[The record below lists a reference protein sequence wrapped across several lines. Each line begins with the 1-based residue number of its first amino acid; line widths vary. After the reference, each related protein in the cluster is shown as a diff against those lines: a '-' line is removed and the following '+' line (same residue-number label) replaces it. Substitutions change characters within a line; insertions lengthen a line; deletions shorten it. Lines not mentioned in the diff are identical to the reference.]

1 MEQKSTIICPHC
13 GAKLEVSLS
22 EPQQPTPDPTPPHD
36 DEAKIIPFSEMLQQ
50 FNEVLTRQ
58 GYRPADSTTM
68 LYAYLSWAYN
78 YADNAYRTDAWM
90 MRDETYPLVFN
101 YHGSD
106 TTNWQTAYNAMQAW
120 LMALILAEL
129 AADWGEDTNTQTE
142 LLKRAYIIGDNCCYP
157 LYNGKTLKADP
168 YAMREAAGYIYAICR
183 SDSNIASQIDIY
195 RSELGSRPIEAD
207 RWNDLGYENEMLTD
221 AEGRRG
227 YRTTRLGYCINTS
240 IFLPSAPGPR
250 IEGTTV
256 CDLPLPSDEGQAE
269 MLFNPATDN
278 YHMDEIINDMMVRD
292 WNMMSATP
300 LTEWDSYPREKQNR
314 LVNVAAIPPC
324 TYMYMFGAPIRVR
337 FDGIQT
343 KCYDGKTTA
352 KYYTFSET
360 TEDTGLAL
368 DGPFSNLAGIYRY
381 NIPSSQ
387 RTPREQFIEAV
398 SELADNLRF
407 PTQDPNYGRCRPGCK
422 PTREG
427 GELNPMHGAK
437 ENEIYNV
444 DLTTMV
450 ADCATQKI
458 NMSREDG
465 FAQDSPRSYVSGHSA
480 QIVCL
485 AMLLTQMDEDSTDRP
500 QAWARRAFEYSV
512 SRSVGRFH
520 WNSDCIYGRLFGT
533 MALPIINAMTGM
545 RSGYEAM
552 RQYVQ
557 EEEPAP
563 TPTPTGDWSANVI
576 LKNDTGH
583 NVQTTGEVRLYISVD
598 GERVGINTY
607 LPGAFEAASALYT
620 LAQGENEFCD
630 MGIHCKVNG
639 GYQMLN
645 TYDGRPITECR
656 FYDERHWNN
665 IDAGYQATLD
675 TNDPRCS
682 SVISKAGATYVI
694 RITNL

>member
-1 MEQKSTIICPHC
+1 MNEKSVIICPHC
-13 GAKLEVSLS
+13 GATLEVSLS
-22 EPQQPTPDPTPPHD
+22 ETTQPTPEPTPPHD
-36 DEAKIIPFSEMLQQ
+36 EANIISFDGLLNK
-50 FNEVLTRQ
+50 FNPILMNRCYLPVDVTKDVY
-58 GYRPADSTTM
+58 GYLR
-68 LYAYLSWAYN
+68 WAYK
-78 YADNAYRTDAWM
+78 YADRAYKKDDWM
-90 MRDETYPLVFN
+90 MRDENYPLVFN

-106 TTNWQTAYNAMQAW
+106 STDWQTAYNAMQAW
-120 LMALILAEL
+120 LMGLILTEL
-129 AADWGEDTNTQTE
+129 VPDLGQTTNTQSE
-142 LLKRAYIIGDNCCYP
+142 LMTLAYELGGGCEYP

-168 YAMREAAGYIYAICR
+168 YSMRLAAGYLYAICR
-183 SDSNIASQIDIY
+183 SDANVASQIDHY
-195 RSELGSRPIEAD
+195 RDELGGKPIIAD

-227 YRTTRLGYCINTS
+227 YYTTRLGYCINTKLF
-240 IFLPSAPGPR
+240 IPSAPGPR
-250 IEGTTV
+250 VEGTTV
-256 CDLPLPSDEGQAE
+256 CDLPLPSDEGQADT
-269 MLFNPATDN
+269 LFNPATAN
-278 YHMDEIINDMMVRD
+278 YHMDEIINDLMVKD

-324 TYMYMFGAPIRVR
+324 TYMYMFGAPIKVK

-360 TEDTGLAL
+360 TDDTGLAL

-387 RTPREQFIEAV
+387 RTPRELFIEAV
-398 SELADNLRF
+398 TELADNLRF

-422 PTREG
+422 PTRQG

-450 ADCATQKI
+450 ADTAQQKT

-480 QIVCL
+480 QIICL
-485 AMLLTQMDEDSTDRP
+485 AMLLTQMDEDRTDRP
-500 QAWARRAFEYSV
+500 QTWARKAFDYSV

-557 EEEPAP
+557 EDDP
-563 TPTPTGDWSANVI
+563 TPTPEGDWQANVI
-576 LKNDTGH
+576 LKNETGH
-583 NVQTTGEVRLYISVD
+583 NIQTTGEVRLYISVD
-598 GERVGINTY
+598 GERIGINTY
-607 LPGAFEAASALYT
+607 LPGACETAGALYT
-620 LAQGENEFCD
+620 LTQGENDFCD
-630 MGIHCKVNG
+630 MGIQCKVNG

-645 TYDGRPITECR
+645 TYDGQPITEVR

-675 TNDPRCS
+675 TDDPRCS
-682 SVISKAGATYVI
+682 PVISKAGATYVV